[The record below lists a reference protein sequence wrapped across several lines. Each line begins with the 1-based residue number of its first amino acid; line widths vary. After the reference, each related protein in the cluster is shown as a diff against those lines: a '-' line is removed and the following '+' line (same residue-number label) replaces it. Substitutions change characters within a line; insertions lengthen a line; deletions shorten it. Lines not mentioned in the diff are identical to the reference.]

1 MFASSRRHFLQTVL
15 AAAGSASL
23 ARVGAQ
29 SLAAPA
35 YSVGKW
41 SGPLSVFS
49 LTDLDGKTWQPADLT
64 GRAVLLNFWATWCEP
79 CRAEMPALQQLAE
92 RHGPGKLLVLAINFR
107 EKPARA
113 LQFVKGAGLTLPVP
127 LDTDGQLAQ
136 RWGVK
141 VFPTTLTIDKQGQP
155 RHRVQGEV
163 DWSDKAA
170 EKLIDSL
177 FAEPFKPVRPA

>member
-1 MFASSRRHFLQTVL
+1 MSASSRRHFLQAILATAGSTIVAQ
-15 AAAGSASL
+15 AAA
-23 ARVGAQ
+23 Q
-29 SLAAPA
+29 SPATPA

-41 SGPLSVFS
+41 SGPLSVFT

-79 CRAEMPALQQLAE
+79 CRAEMPALQQLAD
-92 RHGPGKLLVLAINFR
+92 RHGPDRLLILAINFK

-113 LQFVKGAGLTLPVP
+113 LQFVKSNSLTLPVL
-127 LDTDGQLAQ
+127 LDIDGQLAQ

-141 VFPTTLTIDKQGQP
+141 VFPTTLTIDGRGQP
-155 RHRVQGEV
+155 QHRVQGEV

-177 FAEPFKPVRPA
+177 LPEPVKRVRPA